1 MKNNLFN
8 HNSHLENYR
17 IWLKR
22 LTRRALWVNLTL
34 VLVMVLSLLQGVIP
48 GTPEPDPVSAH
59 NLQTRMV
66 YMFFDPATQACID
79 ARMEGT
85 PLPAG
90 CAPLPVD
97 WALGDPVLLKD
108 DELGVII
115 KVVPRDG
122 TTTGVGGHID
132 FYVPNGVQVVD
143 VAYVVPDG
151 AGDYAK
157 VAMKGQ
163 SPIAI
168 GAGPIGAKTT
178 TQLVGMSSI
187 YNSPVS
193 SLSSTAVNPASG
205 LHLGTIAGVYGDT
218 GIFYSTDPDTAYGS
232 WQAFNGA
239 STANG
244 CGSLA
249 FNPTALGPTLVNNSG
264 DTVVPCNKWDAEQLM
279 AWGVKGGTFGQS
291 APIVDYGDGRGNAP
305 WGFASGVAGPQSGY
319 AWQFNWDYWN
329 TSAKDPA
336 AMQTAMATSEI
347 GPWQRIQ
354 YNGDRI
360 SYDQPGLIST
370 VIGYASLDAGS
381 LGIPVSTLPSTV
393 SQTDTTSP
401 KAVRWAIGQLT
412 AYRPEYAWVKIKVDD
427 NTAGITDP
435 TGCPSLLGDTFG
447 GDAGGTD
454 NGKDHLWRYYEP
466 TEVTMNLCV
475 AAGKPA
481 TEELV
486 KSGDIFQYPV
496 KVYNLQ
502 DFPLTNVVVKD
513 TLGSGLSLLSVVPA
527 QNSGP
532 NPLVWNVGTL
542 LPGQKFEALVTV
554 KATSTGFLDNCMEV
568 SSDQMPTQEACDT
581 TVSGLYPYLVP
592 SKTVR
597 TSSTA
602 PGESVIYDLLVK
614 NIGEGPTGNPV
625 TVREYMAP
633 GFTYDSTFAPI
644 VHVNG
649 ALLTLLPS
657 QINFSNP
664 SEPIFTIPAAIQGG
678 QELTI
683 TFQAKVDPAVEPGV
697 YCNTFSATQN
707 GIPITTGSEACV
719 TVAGGKIGDFIWRDW
734 DGDGMQDVG
743 EEGIAG
749 ETVKLYESDGTTLK
763 ATTTTDANGYY
774 YFNGLEAGTY
784 VVKVNDGTTLTGYT
798 QTGDPDTTFDNMHTV
813 TLAENEQ
820 YFTADFGYK
829 PTGAGVI
836 GDKVFEDLG
845 NDGLFSDGID
855 TGIPNVTVWLYED
868 TDGDGIITAGVDALV
883 ASTTSDTN
891 GDYSFT
897 GLAEGYDYL
906 VKVDKNDTDIA
917 SYFANKYGSGTPSML
932 STAEVTSSL
941 DLTGSDLDNDFGFWR
956 VMPGS
961 IGDQLFI
968 DADGDRLYD
977 MGEIPVAGVTVNLYR
992 DGVLVASTVSGPDG
1006 TYVFENLG
1014 PGNYTV
1020 AVDGADP
1027 DIPGGYFPAIA
1038 SFNKALAIGENYL
1051 DADFPF
1057 VALISKSVDKTYA
1070 QLGNTLNYSVF
1081 VNYPGSE
1088 LLSDV
1093 SVRDYLPDGTSFL
1106 SAGQGGTLETFS
1118 STPGI
1123 PGVDT
1128 GSAGNGSV
1136 SLDYTA
1142 VDDTWLDGDKPET
1155 NYGSTVD
1162 LRIDPETSKPE
1173 HTVIRFNLPTTLPDD
1188 ALVTTAALN
1197 LTKTSGNTI
1206 DISAHQV
1213 TNNWAELQASWTNRL
1228 TAVPWDTAGGDFSE
1242 DEADP
1247 VVSSGAATG
1256 LRSWSVPHIVQ
1267 NWLDGAENY
1276 GFLLKHPLENIGNNS
1291 NVFASSENATL
1302 ASRPTL
1308 TFSYTSTARPATNN
1322 TLSVSPDVVAVGS
1335 PTTVT
1340 MSLTATEAVNY
1351 VVPSALAVQGG
1362 TVDCTGPTP
1371 ASLNLAAN
1379 VAGTFTWICT
1389 PSHVGEFTI
1398 SATASNGTVNFRE
1411 AISNSLLASPNG
1423 ENQYVVW
1430 ELGSNEPGSTGI
1442 TATSKYLYAFQGDD
1456 KLGFW
1461 AYSVALASAW
1471 NSPVNPADTPT
1482 GVTIKEGGALTN
1494 DGVQYIY
1501 ALRGDNSRVFLRY
1514 DALTNTWDDSNIAD
1528 LPATTNKTVLKG
1540 GALVYLDGY
1549 VYAFLG
1555 NDSSEFW
1562 RYEVATNTWTKMT
1575 NAPAV
1580 INEGGSLTT
1589 DGTNVYALQGKK
1601 QKLFWRYNVSTNSW
1615 TALAPTLA
1623 NIGKGGSLVFAN
1635 NAIYALRGDGKKSF
1649 YRYNIAANT
1658 WTALVDFPQ
1667 SVNEG
1672 GSLSFDG
1679 SYINAL
1685 RGNSKEFYRYDFQTW
1700 TRLTDTPA
1708 NVKWGGALT
1717 FLATGNVSTTNASAA
1732 PTLVSGTA
1740 DIVLRMTITS
1750 KNTVSDITANTPTYT
1765 ATNGITA
1772 TFGAPVLKS
1781 TDDDIS
1787 GTGDPVIYEWI
1798 ATVVPGSLPGEIV
1811 FTVSNSL
1818 GGTAKSNS
1826 VLVTPTLTYQVT
1838 VNDTAPPVIY
1848 NTAVLNETGGTVE
1861 NVPSNTTETATS
1873 ASIGDFVWSD
1883 LDGDGMQDAGEYGLP
1898 GIKVYVDLDND
1909 GMWDEGEPFDIS
1921 NANGE
1926 YRIFGIEPGTY
1937 TVRTDSSTFP
1947 DGYVP
1952 TTSGSLSVTLVAGE
1966 QYNDADFGLQPPPPP
1981 ELQGSIGD
1989 YIWLDANNDGVQDAD
2004 ELPLEGITVRLY
2016 RDLDDDGAIDT
2027 DDPLVDIVTTDEN
2040 GLYTFE
2046 GLPFASYI
2054 VAVDQS
2060 SAVTSPN
2067 PPMDTYTLLDAMDP
2081 TYDKDNGLDN
2091 QAAVTVISTT
2101 PITDI
2106 DFGYNWSGSIGD
2118 YVWYDNDRDGVPEEG
2133 ELPLEGA
2140 IVLLYIDANGD
2151 GILDPFTDIQVGFD
2165 MTDANGA
2172 YLFDNLPPGNYL
2184 VDVYED
2190 SLTPD
2195 GVRDI
2200 APTTANV
2207 IAVTLPA
2214 GGSIL
2219 TADFGYYQGARV
2231 EGNIFHDDD
2240 RNTLFEAGENGLAGI
2255 TVTITGFDMF
2265 GNPVSETT
2273 TTDADGHFVFVVPEG
2288 DYTLTYATTETTAAG
2303 YPDATTTTSYTF
2315 HAYPGENWY
2324 ENTTF
2329 DFGVDYAGAIGDR
2342 VWNDADGDGIQD
2354 MGEVGIAGVT
2364 VSLYEVIDVGGT
2376 PTEVFLG
2383 VTMTDE
2389 NGNYLFEGLDDGDY
2403 AVIVNSATLPAGMNQ
2418 TFDEDMVLNHRTGVT
2433 ISSGNTHL
2441 TADFGYQ
2448 YPMSYPISGNV
2459 FNDQTNLGV
2468 KDGTDPGLPSVTVY
2482 LYDSTGTTLLATTTT
2497 DASGNYTFPGYPNGS
2512 YLVKVDESTLPSTGF
2527 YETYESDGSINNA
2540 IPITINNAASTGND
2554 FGYHEYLGSISGT
2567 VCDGDGDGF
2576 CELGEPVLKNVRIIL
2591 TYAGMDGII
2600 GTADDQTFETQTNGI
2615 GNYTFTDLNPG
2626 LYQVVEV
2633 NPPGYTSLADADGG
2647 NPDSITVLVDF
2658 GPDGIPN
2665 TADDR
2670 LIRVDRDF
2678 EDTKA
2683 DIGGLITPDIL
2694 EVTPGPDGKAFFV
2707 QKWINTGELVD
2718 RGNITIYDIPDGW
2731 GLSVWRDTNLNADP
2745 KIGVYA
2751 DDIAAYCPSGHCL
2764 LLATEANGDGVLDNL
2779 DTIIAAQDTG
2789 SDGIPDSG
2797 DLAPL
2802 GGAVKIL
2809 VAVQVPPTVM
2819 PGSYALR
2826 ERGSSNLVWLQLQE
2840 EDPTL
2845 AYNDESIYH
2854 DEAFKVIVIPGAVL
2868 GDRVWLDENSDGI
2881 QDAGEAGIANVQV
2894 TATWYGPDGLL
2905 GTADDLSYSTWTDSN
2920 GEYSFVNL
2928 PGGNYLVEV
2937 DVDTLADGLEVNPTY
2952 DYDDIGTMHTAVV
2965 ALTTG
2970 QEFDLADFGY
2980 NWSSLDEV
2988 NGETSPSTLVN
2999 TVGDFI
3005 WLDADGDGMQDE
3017 GEPGI
3022 PGVLVELTWYGP
3034 DGAPGGGDD
3043 VIYTTITDEN
3053 GQYVFENLPDGTF
3066 SLTTAL
3072 PSNIGP
3078 GGPLYGLTPT
3088 DMGGDGSSELS
3099 LDPMHTSTTG
3109 VSDLDQ
3115 DFGFSPSDTTGDS
3128 GVIGDRIWFD
3138 TNNDGIQN
3146 PGEVGIPGVKITLTD
3161 GTTTWTTY
3169 TDANGNYTFGDLPA
3183 GTFTVTVDTTT
3194 LPNGGSGLTNSY
3206 DPDAGT
3212 PNAAIV
3218 TLLTNT
3224 SVNLEQDFGY
3234 YSLIDPLVNSVG
3246 DTVWL
3251 DANGNGMQ
3259 DEGEPGIPGVLVELT
3274 WYGPDGTRG
3283 TDDDVIYT
3291 TITDENGEF
3300 LFENLPDGTFDVL
3313 IIDSNFNPGGPLYD
3327 SENPTYDADGIGTP
3341 NISTISIDPN
3351 STDPNP
3357 VASLGQD
3364 FGYSPSDGTGANG
3377 VIGDKIFWGA
3387 DQLGI
3392 PGVLVT
3398 LTDGTTTWSTYTDA
3412 NGYYTFSDLPAGTY
3426 TVTVDPINFTAGH
3439 PLFDLVNSYDPD
3451 GGFNNTSTVTL
3462 PTDSSVNL
3470 DQDFGYGGTG
3480 AIGDRIWS
3488 DADGD
3493 GRQDPNEPGLGGVT
3507 VNLYTDPDGD
3517 GIFDTLVATTV
3528 TAPDGTYIFDNIAP
3542 DAYVIEVVPP
3552 MGYTPTGDPDYPG
3565 MACPIG
3571 SCDSKTTAP
3580 ILLAPGDVYV
3590 NADFG
3595 YEPEVNYG
3603 AIIGDKVWLDAD
3615 ADGMQDEGEPGI
3627 PNVTVALIY
3636 DLNGDGTWDEGTE
3649 PIIATTITGQYGTY
3663 LFTGVPVGEDYLVW
3677 VNDTNNVLVGLEP
3690 TYDDNGINS
3699 ANISSVQNLLLTGDL
3714 DQDFGYTPA
3723 VQTPSTG
3730 LIGDTIFLDRD
3741 NDGFDPGEGLE
3752 GVSVQLYA
3760 SDGVTLL
3767 ATTTT
3772 DENGNYYFSGLGI
3785 GSTYYVK
3792 VDTSTLPGGG
3802 VGLTNA
3808 IDPDGGADSMS
3819 LVTITEANKI
3829 NLIQDFGYTADA
3841 PNTISGTVWKDLDG
3855 DGFKDPEEV
3864 SGLAGVTVVLY
3875 DPEGNIVGT
3884 TTTDADGNYSFT
3896 GLPDGTYYVDV
3907 TDDFNVL
3914 DGYWKSI
3921 CPVGYCGLDNYSQ
3934 SDPYMVTVSG
3944 GVTNETADFGYYRL
3958 PAEASN
3964 FIFYDANWNGI
3975 QDAGELGIAG
3985 VEVTL
3990 TVTYPDGTTT
4000 TLVTTSDAE
4009 GYYSFG
4015 NLLLDENHDGVG
4027 LLEPTYLITVVTPDG
4042 YLESPSNLG
4051 VDDADDSDDGLLGEL
4066 TQPAM
4071 GYEDETNDF
4080 GFYGFYHT
4088 DLGDAPDLTYKTTR
4102 AMNGPAHIFFPDTDQ
4117 NGQPESYD
4125 GKAALWLGFQI
4136 DAEND
4141 GQPTETANGDNIN
4154 GNDEDGIDLVNSTE
4168 WFEGQDGG
4176 TISVDLHSSSTGSN
4190 TAFLMVWFDW
4200 NHNGTFDNDNK
4211 ELVVNQTV
4219 TWIGATATQEFTF
4232 DIPEGI
4238 PTGGVESA
4246 LGADL
4251 IYRARLFET
4260 KPLNLDT
4267 AMTGLVLNGEVED
4280 YNAPVETL
4288 PVTMNYFYA
4297 SRSGN
4302 DLVINWSTGRE
4313 TGNVG
4318 FYLLYKTAQ
4327 GLQSLNQD
4335 LIPATG
4341 ITTHTPQDYR
4351 VEFQDFA
4358 WVEGGVFYLQDV
4370 DIIGRV
4376 KPHGP
4381 FELGIE
4387 NGQKVDAI
4395 PTDWDAIL
4403 AEHASLESEREALF
4417 SAEVNG
4423 LLSDMADTNL
4433 REIQTEPETER
4444 VVNGYP
4450 YHIYLPLIMGGNGTA
4465 PEPTTA
4471 VHVGDLSVN
4480 QTGIYRMT
4488 NADLLDAGLNLTGQ
4502 KAADIALMVG
4512 GQPVPM
4518 FVHSEPLFGEGS
4530 YIEFYGEAL
4539 DTLYTDTNVYA
4550 LWVDPVNAR
4559 RVTLDNTAFDPEREP
4574 AGYYMAT
4581 KLVDINREYDPLAGN
4596 TDPWFNTRMMVPNE
4610 EHLNSWT
4617 YDIEADHYLPGIDA
4631 LTKLSV
4637 KVYGGTRF
4645 NNSQWDH
4652 HYTVN
4657 FNGTDLADLS
4667 FDGIEIE
4674 NNTYVL
4680 PSSNLIE
4687 GLNKLTITLPADTG
4701 QIVDIVYLD
4710 HYGISYPRSFWAEN
4724 GYLSFRSD
4732 GLSFQVDN
4740 LSDRIVEVFRL
4751 QNGIVSKVLDTQL
4764 IEQGATYSLRF
4775 NGSGGDALYY
4785 VVGNSTLLK
4794 PGIQPARP
4802 LISIK
4807 QGKADYLVISH
4818 PDFINGLTP
4827 LVDART
4833 AQGLTVKVV
4842 NVFDVYQQFSYG
4854 IFDPQAIADYLKF
4867 AAENLGTKYVLL
4879 VGDDT
4884 FDYRGFTSLGAI
4896 SFIPS
4901 LYAPAGDFV
4910 RYTPVDPKYVDFNK
4924 DNVPDLPI
4932 GRFAVKTTTELAN
4945 IIAKTLAYDVKDYEG
4960 SAVFSADWNYSD
4972 ESDALIRWMPDGW
4985 ENTRAYIDFVE
4996 LEIARSM
5003 IIEEIN
5009 KGVALTSYVGHS
5021 DDWYWSSVKEDEIPI
5036 FDIYAWD
5043 NLTNVNRPTLITQNG
5058 CWNVYYISPWETL
5071 NDVVLNQGL
5080 TGAAAMFGSTTL
5092 TSDLNEQR
5100 MGDYFIP
5107 LLTQPGLTIGD
5118 ALTMAKQLL
5127 AAEDS
5132 NTSDVLL
5139 GWTLLGDPYLKVAP

>member
-1 MKNNLFN
+1 MKINLFN
-8 HNSHLENYR
+8 QKNKSASNLSWFR
-17 IWLKR
+17 MM
-22 LTRRALWVNLTL
+22 TRRALWVNLTL
-34 VLVMVLSLLQGVIP
+34 VMVMVLSLLQGVIP

-85 PLPAG
+85 DLPAG
-90 CAPLPVD
+90 CQPLVD
-97 WALGDPVLLKD
+97 WEPGDPILQNG

-132 FYVPNGVQVVD
+132 FYVPNGVEVVD

-151 AGDYAK
+151 AGDYTK

-178 TQLVGMSSI
+178 TQLVDMSSI

-218 GIFYSTDPDTAYGS
+218 GIFFSTDPDTAYGS
-232 WQAFNGA
+232 WQAFTGD
-239 STANG
+239 STADG

-249 FNPTALGPTLVNNSG
+249 FNLALTPGVDGETLVNNSG

-279 AWGVKGGTFGQS
+279 AWGVKKGGTFGQS

-329 TSAKDPA
+329 TSAKNAA
-336 AMQTAMATSEI
+336 AMQTAMAPSEI
-347 GPWQRIQ
+347 GPWQRIE
-354 YNGDRI
+354 YNGDQI
-360 SYDQPGLIST
+360 SFDQPGVLST
-370 VIGYASLDAGS
+370 VLGYASIDAGDA
-381 LGIPVSTLPSTV
+381 GIPVADLIPTTD
-393 SQTDTTSP
+393 QTTPEGGP
-401 KAVRWAIGQLT
+401 KAIRWAVGQLT
-412 AYRPEYAWVKIKVDD
+412 AFRPEYAWVKVKVNNASVGI
-427 NTAGITDP
+427 NTP
-435 TGCPSLLGDTFG
+435 SGCPQLRGDTFG

-502 DFPLTNVVVKD
+502 AFPLTNVVVKD
-513 TLGSGLSLLSVVPA
+513 TLGSGLTLLSAVPA

-532 NPLVWNVGTL
+532 NPLIWNVGTL

-554 KATSTGFLDNCMEV
+554 KSGTTGFLDNCMEV
-568 SSDQMPTQEACDT
+568 TSDEMPTQKACDT

-592 SKTVR
+592 SKTVQD
-597 TSSTA
+597 SSVA
-602 PGESVIYDLLVK
+602 PGDAVLYDLLVR

-625 TVREYMAP
+625 TIREYLAP

-644 VHVNG
+644 VRVNG
-649 ALLTLLPS
+649 ATLTLLPA
-657 QINFSNP
+657 QINFTIP
-664 SEPIFTIPAAIQGG
+664 SSPVFTIPAAIQGG
-678 QELTI
+678 KQLSI
-683 TFQAKVDPAVEPGV
+683 TFRAKVDPAVEPGE

-707 GIPITTGSEACV
+707 GVPITTGSEACV

-734 DGDGMQDVG
+734 NGDGIQDDG

-749 ETVKLYESDGTTLK
+749 VKVELYDSTGTTLLQT
-763 ATTTTDANGYY
+763 AYTDANGYY
-774 YFNGLEAGTY
+774 YFNGLEPGTY
-784 VVKVNDGTTLTGYT
+784 IVEVNDGLPLSGTT
-798 QTGDPDTTFDNMHTV
+798 QTGDPDTTLDNLHTV
-813 TLAENEQ
+813 TLAKNQQ
-820 YFTADFGYK
+820 YFTADFGYE
-829 PTGAGVI
+829 PYGMATI
-836 GDKVFEDLG
+836 GDKVFEDVG
-845 NDGLFSDGID
+845 NDGLFTAGVDSGIA
-855 TGIPNVTVWLYED
+855 NVTVWLYED
-868 TDGDGIITAGVDALV
+868 SNGDGIITIGVDALV
-883 ASTTSDTN
+883 ASTFSDSN

-897 GLAEGYDYL
+897 GLAAGFDYL
-906 VKVDKNDTDIA
+906 VKVDKNDPDIQT
-917 SYFANKYGSGTPSML
+917 YFNTKYDPDPVPYML

-992 DGVLVASTVSGPDG
+992 DGELVASTVSGPDG

-1070 QLGNTLNYSVF
+1070 QPGNTLNYSVF

-1276 GFLLKHPLENIGNNS
+1276 GFLLKNPLEDTGNEQ

-1308 TFSYTSTARPATNN
+1308 TFSYTSTTRPATNN
-1322 TLSVSPDVVAVGS
+1322 TLSLSPDVVAVGT

-1340 MSLTATEAVNY
+1340 MSLTATEAVNN

-1362 TVDCTGPTP
+1362 TVACTGPTP

-1379 VAGTFTWICT
+1379 IAGTFTWSCT
-1389 PSHVGEFTI
+1389 PSQVGEFTF
-1398 SATASNGTVNFRE
+1398 SATASNGTVTFRE

-1430 ELGSNEPGSTGI
+1430 ELGSNDPGSTGI

-1471 NSPVNPADTPT
+1471 NTPVNPTDTPT

-1514 DALTNTWDDSNIAD
+1514 DALTYTWDDSGIAD

-1540 GALVYLDGY
+1540 GALVYLDGF

-1555 NDSSEFW
+1555 NDRSEFW

-1589 DGTNVYALQGKK
+1589 DGTNIYALQGKK
-1601 QKLFWRYNVSTNSW
+1601 QKLFWRYDVATNNW
-1615 TALAPTLA
+1615 TSLAPTLA

-1635 NAIYALRGDGKKSF
+1635 GAIYALRGDGQKSF

-1667 SVNEG
+1667 NVNEG

-1679 SYINAL
+1679 SYIYAL

-1818 GGTAKSNS
+1818 GGTANSNS

-1838 VNDTAPPVIY
+1838 VNDPAPPVIY
-1848 NTAVLNETGGTVE
+1848 NTAVLNETGVTFE

-1873 ASIGDFVWSD
+1873 ASIGDYVWTD
-1883 LDGDGMQDAGEYGLP
+1883 LDGDGMQDESEYGLP
-1898 GIKVYVDLDND
+1898 GVKVYVDLDKD
-1909 GMWDEGEPFDIS
+1909 GIWDANEPYDITDAS
-1921 NANGE
+1921 GG

-1937 TVRTDSSTFP
+1937 TVRTDPSTFP
-1947 DGYVP
+1947 EGYTP
-1952 TTSGSLSVTLVAGE
+1952 TTPGSLSVELSTGE
-1966 QYNDADFGLQPPPPP
+1966 QFDDADFGLQPPPPP
-1981 ELQGSIGD
+1981 TLQGSIGD
-1989 YIWLDANNDGVQDAD
+1989 YIWLDADNDGIQDED
-2004 ELPLEGITVRLY
+2004 ELPLAGITVKLY
-2016 RDLDDDGAIDT
+2016 RDLNNNGVIDAGDPIVAT
-2027 DDPLVDIVTTDEN
+2027 DVTDED

-2046 GLPFASYI
+2046 GLPFANYI

-2060 SAVTSPN
+2060 SEITSPN
-2067 PPMDTYTLLDAMDP
+2067 PPMGTNTLLDAMDP
-2081 TYDKDNGLDN
+2081 TYDLDSGLDN
-2091 QAAVTVISTT
+2091 QTAVTVSSTT
-2101 PITDI
+2101 PITDV

-2118 YVWYDNDRDGVPEEG
+2118 YVWNDTNRNGTPEEG
-2133 ELPLEGA
+2133 EPPLEGA

-2165 MTDANGA
+2165 MTDATGA

-2288 DYTLTYATTETTAAG
+2288 DYTLTYSTTQTTAAG
-2303 YPDATTTTSYTF
+2303 YPDATTETSYTF

-2342 VWNDADGDGIQD
+2342 VWNDANGDGIQD
-2354 MGEVGIAGVT
+2354 MGEVGLPGVT

-2383 VTMTDE
+2383 VTVTDE

-2418 TFDEDMVLNHRTGVT
+2418 TYDEDMVLNHRTGVT
-2433 ISSGNTHL
+2433 ISYGNTHL
-2441 TADFGYQ
+2441 TADFGYR

-2459 FNDQTNLGV
+2459 FNDMGII
-2468 KDGTDPGLPSVTVY
+2468 GTKENATIDPGLAGVTVY

-2497 DASGNYTFPGYPNGS
+2497 DASGNYTFPGYPDGS
-2512 YLVKVDESTLPSTGF
+2512 YLVKVDKTTLPSAGY
-2527 YETYESDGSINNA
+2527 YETYESDGSANNS
-2540 IPITINNAASTGND
+2540 IIVSIYNAPSTNND

-2567 VCDGDGDGF
+2567 VCDGDGDGY
-2576 CELGEPVLKNVRIIL
+2576 CEELEKPLKEVTINMV
-2591 TYAGMDGII
+2591 YAGADGII
-2600 GTADDQTFETQTNGI
+2600 GTEDDDSFTTTTLNNGT
-2615 GNYTFTDLNPG
+2615 YEFLNLKPG
-2626 LYQVVEV
+2626 LYQVTEV
-2633 NPPGYTSLADADGG
+2633 NPPGYVSLADADGG

-2826 ERGSSNLVWLQLQE
+2826 ERGSSNIVWLQLQE

-2868 GDRVWLDENSDGI
+2868 GDRVWLDENSDGV

-2894 TATWYGPDGLL
+2894 SATWYGPDGLL

-2928 PGGNYLVEV
+2928 PGGDYQVAV
-2937 DVDTLADGLEVNPTY
+2937 DVATLADGLEVNPTF
-2952 DYDDIGTMHTAVV
+2952 DYDDDGIAPDAGTLHSAVV
-2965 ALTTG
+2965 TLTTG

-2980 NWSSLDEV
+2980 NWSSLAEV

-2999 TVGDFI
+2999 SVGDFI
-3005 WLDADGDGMQDE
+3005 WLDADGDGMQDV

-3034 DGAPGGGDD
+3034 DGVPGGSDD

-3053 GQYVFENLPDGTF
+3053 GQYLFENLPDGNF
-3066 SLTTAL
+3066 ALTTDL
-3072 PSNIGP
+3072 PSNTDP
-3078 GGPLYGLTPT
+3078 GGPLDGLN
-3088 DMGGDGSSELS
+3088 GDGSSTFP
-3099 LDPMHTSTTG
+3099 LDLTNTSTTG
-3109 VSDLDQ
+3109 VSDLTQ
-3115 DFGFSPSDTTGDS
+3115 DFGFSPSDGMDDQ

-3138 TNNDGIQN
+3138 ANNDGIQDID
-3146 PGEVGIPGVKITLTD
+3146 EVGIPGVKITLTD
-3161 GTTTWTTY
+3161 GVNTWTTY

-3183 GTFTVTVDTTT
+3183 GTYTVTVDTTT
-3194 LPNGGSGLTNSY
+3194 LPNGGIDLTNSY
-3206 DPDAGT
+3206 DPDGLTA
-3212 PNAAIV
+3212 NLAIV
-3218 TLLTNT
+3218 SLLTNT
-3224 SVNLEQDFGY
+3224 SINLEQDFGY
-3234 YSLIDPLVNSVG
+3234 YSMTDPLVNTVG

-3251 DANGNGMQ
+3251 DADGDGMQ
-3259 DEGEPGIPGVLVELT
+3259 DGGEPGIPGVVIELV
-3274 WYGPDGTRG
+3274 WDGPDGLPNTA
-3283 TDDDVIYT
+3283 DDVIYT
-3291 TITDENGEF
+3291 TITDENGNF
-3300 LFENLPDGTFDVL
+3300 LFEDLPDGTFDVV
-3313 IIDSNFNPGGPLYD
+3313 IVDSNFDPGGALYD
-3327 SENPTYDADGIGTP
+3327 SKYPTYDADGITTP
-3341 NISTISIDPN
+3341 NISTISIDPD

-3357 VASLGQD
+3357 IASMEQD
-3364 FGYSPSDGTGANG
+3364 FGYSPSDGTGAEG

-3398 LTDGTTTWSTYTDA
+3398 LTDGTTTWTTYTDA
-3412 NGYYTFSDLPAGTY
+3412 NGYYTFGDLPEGTY
-3426 TVTVDPINFTAGH
+3426 TVTVAPSNFIVGY
-3439 PLFDLVNSYDPD
+3439 PLFGLYNTYDPD
-3451 GGFNNTSTVTL
+3451 GGFNDTATVTL
-3462 PTDSSVNL
+3462 STENLVNL

-3480 AIGDRIWS
+3480 AIGDRVWV

-3493 GRQDPNEPGLGGVT
+3493 GRQDPSEPGLGGVT

-3542 DAYVIEVVPP
+3542 DAYVIAVVPP
-3552 MGYTPTGDPDYPG
+3552 MGYTPTGDPDSPNEP
-3565 MACPIG
+3565 CTL
-3571 SCDSKTTAP
+3571 CDNITTAP

-3595 YEPEVNYG
+3595 YQPQMNYG
-3603 AIIGDKVWLDAD
+3603 AVIGDKVWLDAD

-3627 PNVTVALIY
+3627 PNVTVALIS
-3636 DLNGDGTWDEGTE
+3636 DSNGNGMWDAGE
-3649 PIIATTITGQYGTY
+3649 PIIATTTTGQYGTY
-3663 LFTGVPVGEDYLVW
+3663 LFTGVPVGGDYLVW
-3677 VNDTNNVLVGLEP
+3677 VNDTSNILLGLEQ
-3690 TYDDNGINS
+3690 TFDDDGITS
-3699 ANISSVQNLLLTGDL
+3699 SNISAVQDLTAAGNI

-3723 VQTPSTG
+3723 VQTPTTG

-3752 GVSVQLYA
+3752 GVTVRLYA

-3802 VGLTNA
+3802 VGLTNTV
-3808 IDPDGGADSMS
+3808 DPDGGADSMS
-3819 LVTITEANKI
+3819 QVTITEENKI

-3884 TTTDADGNYSFT
+3884 TTTGADGNYSFT

-3907 TDDFNVL
+3907 TDDHNVL

-3921 CPVGYCGLDNYSQ
+3921 CPEGSCGSDNYSQ
-3934 SDPYMVTVSG
+3934 SDPYMVTISG
-3944 GVTNETADFGYYRL
+3944 GEEDMTADFGYYRL

-3964 FIFYDANWNGI
+3964 FIFYDTNWNGI

-4000 TLVTTSDAE
+4000 TLVTTSDAD

-4027 LLEPTYLITVVTPDG
+4027 LLEPTYLITVVPPDG

-4051 VDDADDSDDGLLGEL
+4051 GDDADDSDDGLLGEL

-4071 GYEDETNDF
+4071 GYEDDTNDF
-4080 GFYGFYHT
+4080 GFYGYYHT

-4117 NGQPESYD
+4117 NGQPESNG

-4168 WFEGQDGG
+4168 WFEGPDGG

-4219 TWIGATATQEFTF
+4219 TWIGDAATQEFTF

-4260 KPLNLDT
+4260 TPTNLDT
-4267 AMTGLVLNGEVED
+4267 AMTGLVVNGEVED

-4288 PVTMNYFYA
+4288 PVTMNYFLA
-4297 SRSGN
+4297 TQDGN
-4302 DLVINWSTGRE
+4302 DLVIDWSTGSE

-4318 FYLLYKTAQ
+4318 FNLLYQTGI
-4327 GLQSLNQD
+4327 GLQTLNED
-4335 LIPATG
+4335 LIPAKG
-4341 ITTHTPQDYR
+4341 FTTHTPQDYL
-4351 VEFQDFA
+4351 VEFKDFA
-4358 WVEGGVFYLQDV
+4358 WVDSGVFYLQDV
-4370 DIIGRV
+4370 DILGRV
-4376 KPHGP
+4376 KSHGP
-4381 FELGIE
+4381 FELGVE
-4387 NGQKVDAI
+4387 NGQKVEDTL
-4395 PTDWDAIL
+4395 TDWDAIL
-4403 AEHASLESEREALF
+4403 AEHESLETQREALF
-4417 SAEVNG
+4417 SAEVNEV
-4423 LLSDMADTNL
+4423 LSDMAESNL
-4433 REIQTEPETER
+4433 RELQPEPEAER
-4444 VVNGYP
+4444 AVNGYP
-4450 YHIYLPLIMGGNGTA
+4450 YHVYLPLIMGGNGTP
-4465 PEPTTA
+4465 PEPPTA
-4471 VHVGDLSVN
+4471 VHIGDLLVD
-4480 QTGIYRMT
+4480 QTGIYRVT
-4488 NADLLDAGLNLTGQ
+4488 YADLLAAGLDLTGQ

-4518 FVHSEPLFGEGS
+4518 FVSGPDLFGEDS
-4530 YIEFYGEAL
+4530 YFEFYGEGL

-4550 LWVDPVNAR
+4550 LWVDKGSAL
-4559 RVTLDNTAFDPEREP
+4559 RVGVDSSALSSESP
-4574 AGYYMAT
+4574 AVYYMET
-4581 KLVDINREYDPLAGN
+4581 QLVDDNKGFDYLSPTG
-4596 TDPWFNTRMMVPNE
+4596 DPWANSRMVVYQTPK
-4610 EHLNSWT
+4610 SWNFSINI
-4617 YDIEADHYLPGIDA
+4617 DNYLPGTA
-4631 LTKLSV
+4631 PVSLWLN
-4637 KVYGGTRF
+4637 VYGGTDYKTTP
-4645 NNSQWDH
+4645 DH
-4652 HYTVN
+4652 HVQVKL
-4657 FNGTDLADLS
+4657 NGSLVADHL
-4667 FDGIEIE
+4667 FDGMVTQVIDTQISSDLLLESV
-4674 NNTYVL
+4674 NTITL
-4680 PSSNLIE
+4680 
-4687 GLNKLTITLPADTG
+4687 TLPADTG
-4701 QIVDIVYLD
+4701 ALADVMYLD
-4710 HYGISYPRSFWAEN
+4710 KYQVTYPRSFMARA
-4724 GYLSFRSD
+4724 GRLSFENSNSAFLVENLMDPEVAVYRVED
-4732 GLSFQVDN
+4732 GV
-4740 LSDRIVEVFRL
+4740 VT
-4751 QNGIVSKVLDTQL
+4751 KLDT
-4764 IEQGATYSLRF
+4764 IEVSESGGSFNVKF
-4775 NGSGGDALYY
+4775 NGTS
-4785 VVGNSTLLK
+4785 NSAKYFVSDNTGLLK
-4794 PGIQPARP
+4794 PGIKAARP
-4802 LISIK
+4802 LVNISS
-4807 QGKADYLVISH
+4807 GSAEYLIISH
-4818 PDFINGLTP
+4818 SDFIPGLDP
-4827 LVDART
+4827 LVQTRIAD
-4833 AQGLTVKVV
+4833 GLEVRVV
-4842 NVFDVYQQFSYG
+4842 DVADIYDQFNFGVFDP
-4854 IFDPQAIADYLKF
+4854 IAIQKYIAYAVQKM
-4867 AAENLGTKYVLL
+4867 GTSYVLL

-4884 FDYRGFTSLGAI
+4884 YDYKNYLNTGGI

-4901 LYAPAGDFV
+4901 IYMSVGDIVKFA
-4910 RYTPVDPKYVDFNK
+4910 TVDPKYTDIDN
-4924 DNVPDLPI
+4924 DNVPDIPI
-4932 GRFAVKTTTELAN
+4932 GRFIVRNLTELSN
-4945 IIAKTLAYDVKDYEG
+4945 MINKTLAYQTKDYQKT
-4960 SAVFSADWNYSD
+4960 SVFAADWNFSD
-4972 ESDALIRWMPDGW
+4972 ESDALVRLMPSDWTNTKAYLDFDGVT
-4985 ENTRAYIDFVE
+4985 N
-4996 LEIARSM
+4996 ARLSLLAKM
-5003 IIEEIN
+5003 NE
-5009 KGVALTSYVGHS
+5009 GVALTTFVGHS
-5021 DDWYWSSVKEDEIPI
+5021 DYLQWTWSGLFTTTIAKT
-5036 FDIYAWD
+5036 
-5043 NLTNVNRPTLITQNG
+5043 LTNANRPTVVVQNG
-5058 CWNVYYISPWETL
+5058 CWNNYYITPKSETFGDILL
-5071 NDVVLNQGL
+5071 NITNN
-5080 TGAAAMFGSTTL
+5080 GAAAMFGSTTL
-5092 TSDLNEQR
+5092 SSDLNEQKL
-5100 MGDYFIP
+5100 GDLFMP
-5107 LLTQPGLTIGD
+5107 LLVQPGKPIGL
-5118 ALTMAKQLL
+5118 AMQQAKQLL
-5127 AAEDS
+5127 AIDDDEAL
-5132 NTSDVLL
+5132 DVLL
-5139 GWTLLGDPYLKVAP
+5139 GWSLLGDPYLVMTP